1 MTTAAKTKSAPADEP
16 YVDPVPITYD
26 SGSAFPETAHP
37 VPLQRIADYVLLV
50 AASEGVSLNC
60 TQLHETCY
68 YAQAEHLYDY
78 GRPLFDE
85 PIEAHE
91 HGPRIP
97 ALASICTID
106 DGPVPPPPNPELPIR
121 FSHWL
126 QHGALLTAYFRVIND
141 PLTIVPRPH
150 GEEPWQRAYRTAGPG
165 AIVDRAEMGEW
176 SGQDIKQMIDDALNM
191 PTEEWEARLEADAA
205 GRPYIRP

>member
-1 MTTAAKTKSAPADEP
+1 MTTAAKIESVPADKFP
-16 YVDPVPITYD
+16 ADPVPITFD

-97 ALASICTID
+97 ALASTCAIGD
-106 DGPVPPPPNPELPIR
+106 DPLPAPGNAELPIH

-126 QHGALLTAYFRVIND
+126 QEANVLSGYYRVINA
-141 PLTIVPRPH
+141 PLTVVPRPH

-176 SGQDIKQMIDDALNM
+176 SGHDIKQMIDDALNM
-191 PTEEWEARLEADAA
+191 STEEWEARLEAKAA
-205 GRPYIRP
+205 GLPYIRP